1 MIRLELLKQG
11 HLYFDGGMGTLL
23 QARGLLPGQRPE
35 EWNLTHPQI
44 ITGLH
49 LDYLKAGC
57 HILKTNTFGVNELR
71 FPGRVEE
78 LVCAALD
85 RAEEAIAQ
93 LGSTQQPRFIALD
106 LGPCGKLLKPL
117 GDLDFEA
124 AVDLFAQ
131 VVRAGQARA
140 DLILIETMNDAY
152 ETKAAVLAAKENS
165 DLPVFVTNV
174 YDEGGKLMTGAD
186 PETMVTLL
194 EGLGVDALG
203 MNCSLGP
210 VQMEA
215 LLPRLLDVSSVP
227 VIVNPNAGLPR
238 DVDGKTVYDVGPD
251 EFAACMERM
260 ARRGAA
266 ILGGCCGTTPDY
278 IRALIEKTADLLPPA
293 PARPETS
300 RVCSYTHCV
309 TLGRDPILIGER
321 INPTG
326 KKRLKQALLSGDIDH
341 ILRLAAEQED
351 RGVQVLD
358 VNVGLPELDEPK
370 VLTQVMEALQE
381 ITDLPLELDSSDPAA
396 LERAMRR
403 YNGKPLVNSVSGKDE
418 SMQAVFPL
426 LRHYGGV
433 AVALLLDEQGIP
445 ETAGGRL
452 AIADKILT
460 RAAEYGLGP
469 SDLIFDPLA
478 LTISAGGD
486 TANVALDCVRALTAR
501 GLRTCMGVS
510 NISFGLPNREQVTA
524 AFFSMALREG
534 LSAAIMN
541 PLSQPMMHVYYAAR
555 ALLGADARC
564 GDYIAYMQDQ
574 KPDRAAPAE
583 AQSLSLAQAVV
594 RGMKGAA
601 AQAAGLA
608 LEDHAPMELVQS
620 QIIPALDE
628 VGRGFEEKRLYLP
641 QLLMSAEAASAAFE
655 LIQAAIAKTNAQVK
669 KQTIILATVKGDIH
683 DIGKNIVKV
692 LLQNYGYQILDLG
705 RDVAPELVVQ
715 TAIDHK
721 VRLVGLSALM
731 TTTVPAMAET
741 IALLREHCPGTA
753 VMVGGAVLTAEYA
766 RRIGADYYAKDA
778 MQSVRVAEAYF
789 KEDPNAISGT

>member
-1 MIRLELLKQG
+1 M
-11 HLYFDGGMGTLL
+11 
-23 QARGLLPGQRPE
+23 GLLAVGISAASSVLSDQWRDYFYCDALPE
-35 EWNLTHPQI
+35 DTLAVKGHRRANRKSKNHGDENI
-44 ITGLH
+44 ITNGSVIAVNEGQCMIIVEQGAIVECCAQAGEFLYDSSTEPSIFFGGLSNGVR
-49 LDYLKAGC
+49 DSF
-57 HILKTNTFGVNELR
+57 NTFR
-71 FPGRVEE
+71 KRV
-78 LVCAALD
+78 A
-85 RAEEAIAQ
+85 
-93 LGSTQQPRFIALD
+93 F
-106 LGPCGKLLKPL
+106 
-117 GDLDFEA
+117 
-124 AVDLFAQ
+124 
-131 VVRAGQARA
+131 
-140 DLILIETMNDAY
+140 
-152 ETKAAVLAAKENS
+152 
-165 DLPVFVTNV
+165 
-174 YDEGGKLMTGAD
+174 
-186 PETMVTLL
+186 
-194 EGLGVDALG
+194 
-203 MNCSLGP
+203 
-210 VQMEA
+210 
-215 LLPRLLDVSSVP
+215 
-227 VIVNPNAGLPR
+227 
-238 DVDGKTVYDVGPD
+238 
-251 EFAACMERM
+251 
-260 ARRGAA
+260 
-266 ILGGCCGTTPDY
+266 
-278 IRALIEKTADLLPPA
+278 
-293 PARPETS
+293 
-300 RVCSYTHCV
+300 
-309 TLGRDPILIGER
+309 
-321 INPTG
+321 
-326 KKRLKQALLSGDIDH
+326 
-341 ILRLAAEQED
+341 
-351 RGVQVLD
+351 
-358 VNVGLPELDEPK
+358 
-370 VLTQVMEALQE
+370 
-381 ITDLPLELDSSDPAA
+381 
-396 LERAMRR
+396 
-403 YNGKPLVNSVSGKDE
+403 
-418 SMQAVFPL
+418 
-426 LRHYGGV
+426 
-433 AVALLLDEQGIP
+433 
-445 ETAGGRL
+445 
-452 AIADKILT
+452 
-460 RAAEYGLGP
+460 
-469 SDLIFDPLA
+469 
-478 LTISAGGD
+478 GGD

-741 IALLREHCPGTA
+741 IALLRARCPGTA

-789 KEDPNAISGT
+789 KEDPNAVSGT